1 MVFKSEKE
9 FQTAYLKELTKKCAC
24 VRNIPDIWYTKKPF
38 DAFWCM
44 KGKWLALE
52 FKIEKA

>member
-9 FQTAYLKELTKKCAC
+9 FQTAYLKGLAKKCAF

-44 KGKWLALE
+44 KGTWLALE